1 MTTVVF
7 GTYSFKYE
15 QREGVRYIFDPV
27 RKKYVPLTPEEWV
40 RQHVL
45 QYLLNEKQYSPAL
58 IAVERGIELN
68 GLAKRFDVVVFDNTG
83 APRLLVECKAPEEL
97 LNEKV
102 FTQIANYNQT
112 LRVDYLWVT
121 NGTHNF
127 CCSLKEGI
135 QLLPAVPSRK
145 EMMGG

>member
-1 MTTVVF
+1 MTEVVF
-7 GTYSFKYE
+7 GSYAFKYE
-15 QREGVRYIFDPV
+15 TRGGVEYIFDPV

-83 APRLLVECKAPEEL
+83 APRLLVECKAPEEP

-102 FTQIANYNQT
+102 FTQIATYNLN
-112 LRVDYLWVT
+112 LRVDYLWVS
-121 NGTHNF
+121 NGNHNF
-127 CCSLKEGI
+127 CCSLKKGI
-135 QLLPAVPSRK
+135 RLLQSVPGKQELMS
-145 EMMGG
+145 G